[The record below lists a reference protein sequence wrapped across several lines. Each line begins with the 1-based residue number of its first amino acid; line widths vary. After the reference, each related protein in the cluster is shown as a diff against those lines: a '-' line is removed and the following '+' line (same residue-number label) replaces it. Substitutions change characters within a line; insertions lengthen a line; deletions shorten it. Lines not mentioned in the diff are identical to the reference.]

1 MTETNRPISVSEDR
15 LRAIMAEFELRLRD
29 FIEDKLVHKA
39 DLAQLTQLRKDF
51 AKLEERV
58 DDDVAGLTERH
69 ERVVDRVSV
78 LEKWRYALGFLVTA
92 LLALAGLAAAT
103 NHL

>member
-1 MTETNRPISVSEDR
+1 MSEVNRPISVSEDR

-58 DDDVAGLTERH
+58 DDDVAGLG
-69 ERVVDRVSV
+69 DRVNV
-78 LEKWRYALGFLVTA
+78 LEKWRYALGLLATVA
-92 LLALAGLAAAT
+92 LALAGLAAAT